1 MATPANDAILPAL
14 DEPVINSTDGTGRGS
29 PPIRRGESRRE
40 STHPSFYRMVW
51 RWHFYAGLLVT
62 PVLMIMATTG
72 ALYIFK
78 TELEVL
84 IHPYMGVSKVGDAIV
99 PYQTQLDTAT
109 AFLPKDYQLLRLTV
123 PYDSYHT
130 TRFTFIATSPEATRR
145 VREVFIDPYTGNVT
159 GEMGPLDFFNIILVI
174 HRQLFIGTTGR
185 ILTEL
190 SMCWSII
197 LLITG
202 TYLWWP
208 KKRNQVWGTWLPR
221 WWGKQYV
228 VLRDL
233 HSIFGLIFMPVALVI
248 ALTGLMYTFVW
259 GNGYNWVANATNTYA
274 VFRTEVPSKSPANLP
289 TIPIDTIIRSARERC
304 TEGNIFITVPRS
316 PEQSY
321 VCFFG
326 GTDRPTSLT
335 RIAFDR
341 ATGEEL
347 MSWPVHQMP
356 ILYRIG
362 QWNFTLHVGSILS
375 MPSKVVWFLACM
387 MLNLLP
393 ITGIWMWWI
402 RRPKGKTGFPRRSDA
417 HFSRGVVLIIL
428 ALSILMPVV
437 GISILAILIVDWII
451 QRLTCRQVA

>member
-1 MATPANDAILPAL
+1 MVTSPIDASPIVME
-14 DEPVINSTDGTGRGS
+14 EPVVNSAKGAGKGA
-29 PPIRRGESRRE
+29 PPNHLGEERRE
-40 STHPSFYRMVW
+40 ASHPSFYRTVW

-62 PVLMIMATTG
+62 PVLMVMATTG

-78 TELEVL
+78 SEREVL
-84 IHPYMGVSKVGDAIV
+84 IHPYMGVSKVGNSIV
-99 PYQTQLDTAT
+99 SYQRQWDTAK
-109 AFLPKDYQLLRLTV
+109 AALPKDYQLLRLTV

-130 TRFTFIATSPEATRR
+130 TRFTFLATSPTATRN
-145 VREVFIDPYTGNVT
+145 VREVFIDPYTGQVT
-159 GEMGPLDFFNIILVI
+159 GEMGTLDFFNIILVI

-233 HSIFGLIFMPVALVI
+233 HSIFGLIFMPIALTI

-259 GNGYNWVANATNTYA
+259 GSGYNWVANSTKTYD
-274 VFRTEVPSKSPANLP
+274 VFRTQTPSKSPAELP
-289 TIPIDTIIRSARERC
+289 TISIDSIIRSARERC
-304 TEGNIFITVPRS
+304 AEGNIYITVPRS
-316 PEQSY
+316 PGESFM
-321 VCFFG
+321 CFFG

-347 MSWPVHQMP
+347 ISWPGHQMP

-375 MPSKVVWFLACM
+375 MPSKIVWFLACM

-402 RRPKGKTGFPRRSDA
+402 RRPRGKTGFPRRSNA
-417 HFSRGVVLIIL
+417 PISRGVVLIIVV
-428 ALSILMPVV
+428 LSIFLPVV
-437 GISILAILIVDWII
+437 GISIVAILLVDWLV
-451 QRLTCRQVA
+451 QCWPRRQVA